1 MGKLENLYI
10 EEYVNHYIKLGVD
23 KIFIYD
29 DNDINTEKFSDV
41 LKKGKYRKYVT
52 IFFTTFYRFKYI
64 YLITLNT

>member
-1 MGKLENLYI
+1 MGKLKNLYV

-41 LKKGKYRKYVT
+41 LKKRKYGKYVT
-52 IFFTTFYRFKYI
+52 IFLTTFCHFKYI
-64 YLITLNT
+64 YLNYP